1 MKINWKISIIL
12 GTAALIRPLMS
23 ILGVME
29 IIGQPY
35 TSLGLTLLIS
45 IVWIGT
51 VVLTKEKRPI
61 LILVMAGVSYASFA
75 IILSG
80 ILSTLSTGE
89 IQGPLTNPLALISV
103 FATNII
109 WGLITGCISWVIM
122 KILN

>member
-80 ILSTLSTGE
+80 ILSALSTGE
-89 IQGPLTNPLALISV
+89 IRGPLTNPLALISV

>member
-12 GTAALIRPLMS
+12 GAAALIRPLMS
-23 ILGVME
+23 ILGVTE

-51 VVLTKEKRPI
+51 VMLTKERRPI
-61 LILVMAGVSYASFA
+61 LTLVMAGVSYASFV

-80 ILSTLSTGE
+80 ILSALSTGE
-89 IQGPLTNPLALISV
+89 IQGPLTNPLAVLSV

-109 WGLITGCISWVIM
+109 WGLITGSISWVIM

>member
-45 IVWIGT
+45 FVWIGT

>member
-12 GTAALIRPLMS
+12 GAAVLIRPLMS
-23 ILGVME
+23 ILGVTE

-51 VVLTKEKRPI
+51 VMLTKERRPI
-61 LILVMAGVSYASFA
+61 LTLVMAGVSYASFV

-80 ILSTLSTGE
+80 ILSALSTGE
-89 IQGPLTNPLALISV
+89 IQGPLTNPLAVLSV

-109 WGLITGCISWVIM
+109 WGLITGSISWVIM